1 MKRFLTSLL
10 VMSVSLASFADEGMW
25 LLPLLEKMNIKTMQ
39 EMGCRLSAEEIYS
52 INNTSLKDAV
62 VIFGNGCTGEV
73 VSDQGLV
80 LTNHHCGYSSIQQLS
95 SVEHNY
101 LADGYWAGSLSEEIP
116 VPGLT
121 VTFLDTFIDVTDALK
136 AAEAECKK
144 EKDAVDAVMKLHEE
158 LTSQLEAQKPGVT
171 ARIVPFYGG
180 NAYYLIGYK
189 RFTDIRFVGAPPS
202 SIGKFGAD
210 TDNWM
215 WPRHT
220 CDFSMFRIYA
230 DKDGNPARYSADN
243 VPYVPEKSLKV
254 SVRGINEGDF
264 QMIMGFPGS
273 TDRYMT
279 VAELQQRRDIENAIR
294 IKCRGVRQEV
304 LLADMLAD
312 PKVKIQYASKYS
324 RSSNYWKNS
333 IGMNEAIERLG
344 VEQKCRD
351 REIAFT
357 EWANADKDRAKKYG
371 KVIEDQAK
379 AIKAEGELI
388 TVMNYLGE
396 SLNTIEITAI
406 AGRVDGIADDAGLV
420 RKAAGSFY
428 KDYSMPTD
436 RKVAVKMIELFRED
450 VSAKNWPKAISEIDK
465 KFDGN
470 VGAYVDD
477 LFDKSIFTSEEKLLE
492 NLEKEDFCEIVKSDP
507 ATVLRNSVMDLAD
520 DITARTMKIARK
532 MGKANKA
539 TSLYIAGLTE
549 MAGDGAIYP
558 DANFTM
564 RLTYGKVLPYSPKD
578 GIRYNYYTTLT
589 GVMEKEDPDNW
600 EFVVPERLKELYAA
614 KDFGEYARPDGTMPA
629 CFINTCDI
637 TGGNSGSPV
646 LDADGCLVGLAFD
659 GNWESLSGDI
669 IFEPEYQRC
678 IGVDV
683 RYVLFIIDKFGGA
696 HHLIEEMDIVR

>member
-1 MKRFLTSLL
+1 
-10 VMSVSLASFADEGMW
+10 MSVSLASFADEGMW
-25 LLPLLEKMNIKTMQ
+25 LLPLLERMNIKTMQ
-39 EMGCRLSAEEIYS
+39 EMGCRLTAEEIYS
-52 INNTSLKDAV
+52 INSTSIKDAV

-73 VSDQGLV
+73 VSGQGLV

-101 LADGYWAGSLSEEIP
+101 LADGYWAGSLEEEIP
-116 VPGLT
+116 VPGLA
-121 VTFLDTFIDVTDALK
+121 VTFLESFTDVTEAVK
-136 AAEAECKK
+136 AATAKCR
-144 EKDAVDAVMKLHEE
+144 KDEDVTKAVLNLTEE
-158 LTSQLEAQKPGVT
+158 LSAPMQAQNPGVT
-171 ARIVPFYGG
+171 VRIYPFYGG
-180 NAYYLIGYK
+180 NAYYLIGYRK
-189 RFTDIRFVGAPPS
+189 FTDIRFVGAPPS

-230 DKDGNPARYSADN
+230 DKDGNPAKYSEDN
-243 VPYVPEKSLKV
+243 VPYVPKKSLKV

-273 TDRYMT
+273 TKRYMT
-279 VAELQQRRDIENAIR
+279 VAELQQRRDVENAIR
-294 IKCRGVRQEV
+294 IKCRGARQEV

-333 IGMNEAIERLG
+333 IGMNEAIENLG

-351 REIAFT
+351 RELAFT
-357 EWANADKDRAKKYG
+357 EWVNADKDRAKKYG
-371 KVIEDQAK
+371 KVIEEQAK
-379 AIKAEGELI
+379 AIKVMGELN
-388 TVMNYLGE
+388 TVLTYLSE
-396 SLNTIEITAI
+396 SINTIEIAGI
-406 AGRVDGIADDAGLV
+406 AGRVNQTAGNAGQV
-420 RKAAGSFY
+420 RKVAGSFY

-436 RKVAVKMIELFRED
+436 RKVAVEMIKLYRES
-450 VSAKNWPKAISEIDK
+450 VSAKNWPKVVSEIDK
-465 KFDGN
+465 KFGGN
-470 VGAYVDD
+470 VEAYVEYLYDY
-477 LFDKSIFTSEEKLLE
+477 SVFTSEEKLLWA
-492 NLEKEDFCEIVKSDP
+492 LEYADFQKMIEDDP
-507 ATVLRNSVMDLAD
+507 ATELYNSIMEMSD
-520 DITARTMKIARK
+520 DIVSRTAKPRVR
-532 MGKANKA
+532 ANSA

-549 MAGDGAIYP
+549 MAGDEAIYP

-589 GVMEKEDPDNW
+589 GVMEKEDPNNW

>member
-1 MKRFLTSLL
+1 MKRIFITFLALGL
-10 VMSVSLASFADEGMW
+10 SLASFADEGMW

-39 EMGCRLSAEEIYS
+39 EMGCRLSAEDIYS
-52 INNTSLKDAV
+52 INQTCLKDAV

-73 VSDQGLV
+73 VSGQGLV
-80 LTNHHCGYSSIQQLS
+80 LTNHHCGYGSIQKLS

-101 LADGYWAGSLSEEIP
+101 LADGFWAGSLQEELP
-116 VPGLT
+116 VEGLS
-121 VTFLDTFIDVTDALK
+121 VTFLESFTDVTEAVK
-136 AAEAECKK
+136 AATEKCKK
-144 EKDAVDAVMKLHEE
+144 DNDFAKAFAKISEE
-158 LTSQLEAQKPGVT
+158 LCAPLHAQDPTVT
-171 ARIVPFYGG
+171 ARVYPFYGG
-180 NAYYLIGYK
+180 NVYYLIGYRK
-189 RFTDIRFVGAPPS
+189 YNDIRFVGAPPS

-220 CDFSMFRIYA
+220 CDFSVFRIYA
-230 DKDGNPARYSADN
+230 SPDGKPAAYSADN
-243 VPYVPEKSLKV
+243 VPLVPKKSLKV

-273 TDRYMT
+273 TERYMT
-279 VAELQQRRDIENAIR
+279 VAELQQMRDIDNAIR

-312 PKVKIQYASKYS
+312 PQVKIQYASKYS
-324 RSSNYWKNS
+324 SSTNYWKNS

-344 VEQKCRD
+344 VEQQCRE
-351 REIAFT
+351 REEAFT

-371 KVIEDQAK
+371 KAIAEQAK
-379 AIKAEGELI
+379 AIEEGKESRILISYISETLSRIELA
-388 TVMNYLGE
+388 
-396 SLNTIEITAI
+396 SI
-406 AGRVDGIADDAGLV
+406 AGSSQGGDVKQV
-420 RKAAGSFY
+420 KSAAQAFY

-436 RKVAVKMIELFRED
+436 KKVAVKMIELFRE
-450 VSAKNWPKAISEIDK
+450 SIPAKSWPKAVAAIDK
-465 KFDGN
+465 NYGGD
-470 VGAYVDD
+470 VEAYVEE
-477 LFDKSIFTSEEKLLE
+477 LFANSVFTSEEKLEAALAG
-492 NLEKEDFCEIVKSDP
+492 EDFKNVLKNDP
-507 ATVLRNSVMDLAD
+507 ATALYESVGAVFN
-520 DITARTMKIARK
+520 AVRSEFSKSRSKISS
-532 MGKANKA
+532 A

-549 MAGDGAIYP
+549 MAGDNPIYP

-578 GIRYNYYTTLT
+578 GVRYNYYTTLS

-600 EFVVPERLKELYAA
+600 EFVVPEKLKELYAA
-614 KDFGEYARPDGTMPA
+614 KDFGEYARADGSMPA

-669 IFEPEYQRC
+669 LFEPEYQRC

-696 HHLIEEMDIVR
+696 HHLIDEMDIVR

>member
-10 VMSVSLASFADEGMW
+10 VLSISLASFADEGMW

-116 VPGLT
+116 VPGLA
-121 VTFLDTFIDVTDALK
+121 VTFLDTFIDVTDAVK
-136 AAEAECKK
+136 AATAKCRK
-144 EKDAVDAVMKLHEE
+144 EEDVTKALIKLTEE
-158 LTSQLEAQKPGVT
+158 LGAPLQAQKPGVT
-171 ARIVPFYGG
+171 ARIVSFYGG

-189 RFTDIRFVGAPPS
+189 KFTDIRFVGAPPS
-202 SIGKFGAD
+202 SVGKFGAD

-230 DKDGNPARYSADN
+230 DKDGNPANYSADN
-243 VPYVPEKSLKV
+243 VPFIPKKSLKV

-273 TDRYMT
+273 TERYMT
-279 VAELQQRRDIENAIR
+279 VAELQQRRDIMNAIL

-324 RSSNYWKNS
+324 SSSNYWKNS

-344 VEQKCRD
+344 VEQKCRE
-351 REIAFT
+351 REEAFA
-357 EWANADKDRAKKYG
+357 EWVNADKDRIKKYG
-371 KVIEDQAK
+371 KAVEDQAK
-379 AIKAEGELI
+379 AIDSGRATASELL
-388 TVMNYLGE
+388 YLSE
-396 SLNTIEITAI
+396 TLYRIELAAI
-406 AGRVDGIADDAGLV
+406 AGRVSRAEGDKEQI
-420 RKAAGSFY
+420 KKTAAAFY
-428 KDYSMPTD
+428 KNYSMPTD
-436 RKVAVKMIELFRED
+436 KKVAVKMIELYRE
-450 VSAKNWPKAISEIDK
+450 SLPAKAWPKVISAVDK
-465 KFDGN
+465 KFGGD
-470 VGAYVDD
+470 VEAYVDYLYD
-477 LFDKSIFTSEEKLLE
+477 CSVFTSEEKLAWALE
-492 NLEKEDFCEIVKSDP
+492 FADFQKMLKDDP
-507 ATVLRNSVMDLAD
+507 ATELFGSLDSHAVALAD
-520 DITARTMKIARK
+520 RQARIRSKIDS
-532 MGKANKA
+532 A

-578 GIRYNYYTTLT
+578 GIRYNYFTTLT

-614 KDFGEYARPDGTMPA
+614 ADFGEYARPDGTMPA